1 MKLLHNFET
10 DKMRT
15 AIAQK
20 ERNIYMC
27 MLATKLC
34 IVSNSTVIKQLHHY
48 GENLFPVLCHFYK
61 TKFLWEQL
69 SSLQTKNQFSVMFMI
84 VLCFSHQ

>member
-1 MKLLHNFET
+1 MKLVHNLAI
-10 DKMRT
+10 DKMCT

-34 IVSNSTVIKQLHHY
+34 IVSNTTVIKQLYHY
-48 GENLFPVLCHFYK
+48 GENLFPVLCHFFK

-69 SSLQTKNQFSVMFMI
+69 SMLSSN
-84 VLCFSHQ
+84 

>member
-1 MKLLHNFET
+1 MQQDYFPNCAGMHSILKLVRNLT
-10 DKMRT
+10 IDKMRT

-34 IVSNSTVIKQLHHY
+34 IVSNSTVIKQLYHY
-48 GENLFPVLCHFYK
+48 GENFFPLLCHFYK

-69 SSLQTKNQFSVMFMI
+69 SMPSSK
-84 VLCFSHQ
+84 